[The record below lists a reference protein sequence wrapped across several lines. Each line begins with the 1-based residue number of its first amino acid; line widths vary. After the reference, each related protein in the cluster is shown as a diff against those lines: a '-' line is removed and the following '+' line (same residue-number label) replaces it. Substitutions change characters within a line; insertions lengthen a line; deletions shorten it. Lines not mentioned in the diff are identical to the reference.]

1 MAIEPPYRVDE
12 ECFRFRESAI
22 PVSGN
27 QLIWLMDGPRRCCLY
42 ARNTA
47 HTFSGL
53 IYGRGLRKN
62 SQTMAEAE
70 EEPLPR
76 FFFYFIFGERVVA
89 LSRVLWYVC
98 DTFDGGKHSVF
109 IAAIRISFVP
119 RLVRVRLKRRC
130 WISSFF
136 QFARMWKG
144 CFLGVEDFRIGRLK
158 INYYFFWIFIYSE
171 ISFLRDRNSHIY
183 FRCLLSILSIPFRY
197 TVIYLILAFTFIF
210 SANYVWDIK
219 N

>member
-1 MAIEPPYRVDE
+1 MGLGDAAFMLGIQPIHFRVW
-12 ECFRFRESAI
+12 F
-22 PVSGN
+22 
-27 QLIWLMDGPRRCCLY
+27 MDGVCAKIPRQW
-42 ARNTA
+42 
-47 HTFSGL
+47 
-53 IYGRGLRKN
+53 RKRRK
-62 SQTMAEAE
+62 S
-70 EEPLPR
+70 LSLV